1 MIKNSIIALVTVAAL
16 AGVAVPAYAEGD
28 VFGDGSGEMSAF
40 VADSIVSRLQAQGV
54 NATGVEEWGG
64 LIRAFVILD
73 DGSQAMQLYTPGLLE
88 QVTL

>member
-1 MIKNSIIALVTVAAL
+1 
-16 AGVAVPAYAEGD
+16 
-28 VFGDGSGEMSAF
+28 MSAF